1 MNMLL
6 NSSEIEKGRLMA
18 AISERQASWN
28 QMVSQPSGVG

>member
-6 NSSEIEKGRLMA
+6 NFSEIEKGRPAA

-28 QMVSQPSGVG
+28 QMVR

>member
-6 NSSEIEKGRLMA
+6 NSLEIEKGRLTA

-28 QMVSQPSGVG
+28 QMVR